1 MKKILLSLIS
11 ISLVLTLFACSVK
24 PENGKTVLKVGG
36 KNINYDYYR
45 YVFLNTRDDLDGGDR
60 SVWASDIALQLEL
73 TDSVLATIRHNRAIE
88 LLADEYGVS
97 LSSDE
102 KKEIRQWVSDQKAAL
117 GDNWDESLKNA
128 YLTEYMITYLKEF
141 ETLWDKI
148 FNYITNEMNGII
160 RISDNE
166 LIDIIPERFT
176 RILFVMIPKDSENAL
191 DTAREVRQKALDGE
205 DFREL
210 AAEYN
215 DPDAVSYNVEDGYYF
230 VEGEILPDVESEIKE
245 LEIGEI
251 SGIIDTD
258 TGYFIIKRLEIDSN
272 YVDKNLEEFRTN
284 YYARYFNDLV
294 EKIESDIETVPTDYY
309 SELTVFTVE

>member
-1 MKKILLSLIS
+1 M
-11 ISLVLTLFACSVK
+11 TLFACSVK